1 MCSFCIW
8 NWEKSINKIRT
19 HFPVVHSVWLSCYV
33 IILSKNRTNRSNIS
47 VAIHRQ
53 TDRRTIQSVRW
64 NKRAT
69 RTDNVSKVA
78 ERTELNDT
86 ANTNIQWRYQVMS
99 ASGTKRIQPNILQ
112 TGRTVRGCCW
122 IGGYDGIVVTLNIAG
137 CELGEDTCCR
147 QNVGAVC
154 GKKCQ
159 QSNSRLRWK
168 EQMWILPQK
177 LVEFCD
183 VH

>member
-1 MCSFCIW
+1 M
-8 NWEKSINKIRT
+8 
-19 HFPVVHSVWLSCYV
+19 HSVWLSCYV

-86 ANTNIQWRYQVMS
+86 ANTNIQ
-99 ASGTKRIQPNILQ
+99 
-112 TGRTVRGCCW
+112 
-122 IGGYDGIVVTLNIAG
+122 
-137 CELGEDTCCR
+137 
-147 QNVGAVC
+147 
-154 GKKCQ
+154 
-159 QSNSRLRWK
+159 
-168 EQMWILPQK
+168 
-177 LVEFCD
+177 
-183 VH
+183 